1 MDMTTPIS
9 LNDLKTTIDRWEDG
23 YLTGRNDSEQGQIMR
38 ALDAEPWLIALLDRN
53 RQTNL
58 TAMNIYR
65 EEA

>member
-1 MDMTTPIS
+1 MTTPIS
-9 LNDLKTTIDRWEDG
+9 LDDLKTTIDRWEDS

-58 TAMNIYR
+58 TAMSIYR